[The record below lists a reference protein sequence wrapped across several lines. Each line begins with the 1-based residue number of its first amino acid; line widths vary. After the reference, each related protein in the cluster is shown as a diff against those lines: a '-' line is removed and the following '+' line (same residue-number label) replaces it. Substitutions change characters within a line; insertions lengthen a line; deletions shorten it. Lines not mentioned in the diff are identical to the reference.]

1 MHYFSLLLLLLHL
14 CALYRTKST
23 THNTTK
29 CSTILKTTEEKRRTP
44 RTRNTRTSTPPRTIT
59 CSEEPKKT
67 RHRSS
72 EKESIVFLVDCA
84 KTNRLPISKN
94 YFYYGDDAD
103 DENTR
108 ESEQTQKSSNYV
120 QVALNAYRN
129 VLRDRV
135 VCTPDDEIG
144 LVFYNTKNRSGELE
158 FDNIFVFHEL
168 APITAERVGAIA
180 NFIDNGEFG
189 EMLFE
194 DQIGSSNYGEEEDK
208 EKEEENAMN
217 HALWTAS
224 HMLSRNAK
232 TRRSAY
238 VFTNDDAVFRSKK
251 EAEGTSSMGT
261 PKKEKKKSKSNRKT
275 AKEATIAR
283 CEEMANAGVKL
294 ELFPGP
300 KIGDDGKLVERD
312 GEKEYAFQN
321 FDVSEGS
328 FWREALRK
336 FRYAR
341 KKREKKEMTRR
352 RKIVMQTLKDAGD
365 DEEVQRMLKEEEE
378 AWMERRKIRNNGIEL
393 QQHKTVVKDTL
404 NNNNE
409 DERASD
415 EDECLDIVLSSKTRV
430 ENLEVVS
437 RRKVTRRRPRKT
449 KVWFNDGTFALP
461 FTVVHLVQKTT
472 KPAPKYVDAEDHQDL
487 RTETV
492 YLDKESGEVV
502 APKKSY
508 LEIGPEKQKVI
519 VKNAEKQ
526 ATYAASKNF
535 HANACKLGM
544 HCLGFVDTSE
554 VTQRDRL
561 LKGQGKFVRA
571 DETVFGGK
579 EAFSALLTACAER
592 HVSVLCA
599 DVYNAKSQV
608 KYVALIPQVE
618 NDAYLGVPAGFH
630 VVKVPFRDDLR
641 QPEKAIGKSAP
652 QTSATEDQIQAAEA
666 LVESLEL
673 QEYHPTRISNPEL
686 QAHYKALE
694 AIALNKRKVEKISDD
709 TAPPIEQ
716 LWKEHG
722 VIAHIRN
729 FSQTTYGIEQQD
741 RVGGNDED
749 ADEDD
754 DGNGIIGLKR
764 KARGGPSK
772 GGEKALKTV
781 VQEIRPGFETFVK
794 RAKKGSLSE
803 LTVDVLKT
811 YLDAHNLPKSGN
823 KASIIS
829 RIEKHAK
836 DLDTAKTVSG
846 FEEDGA
852 AKEDDDIFF

>member
-1 MHYFSLLLLLLHL
+1 MFDDFEDNGGEEEDSSDAEYADIDATADDNVFGG
-14 CALYRTKST
+14 TQKD
-23 THNTTK
+23 
-29 CSTILKTTEEKRRTP
+29 KT
-44 RTRNTRTSTPPRTIT
+44 S
-59 CSEEPKKT
+59 
-67 RHRSS
+67 SS

-238 VFTNDDAVFRSKK
+238 VFTNDDAVFKSKK

-393 QQHKTVVKDTL
+393 QQHKTDVKDTL

-729 FSQTTYGIEQQD
+729 FSQTTYDIEQQD

>member
-1 MHYFSLLLLLLHL
+1 MFDDFEDNGGEEEDSSDAEYADIDATADDNVFGG
-14 CALYRTKST
+14 TQKD
-23 THNTTK
+23 
-29 CSTILKTTEEKRRTP
+29 KT
-44 RTRNTRTSTPPRTIT
+44 SV
-59 CSEEPKKT
+59 
-67 RHRSS
+67 S

-238 VFTNDDAVFRSKK
+238 VFTNDDAVFKSKK

>member
-1 MHYFSLLLLLLHL
+1 MFDDFEDNGGEEEDSSDAEYADIDATADDNVFGG
-14 CALYRTKST
+14 TQKD
-23 THNTTK
+23 
-29 CSTILKTTEEKRRTP
+29 KT
-44 RTRNTRTSTPPRTIT
+44 SV
-59 CSEEPKKT
+59 
-67 RHRSS
+67 S

-103 DENTR
+103 DENTK

-194 DQIGSSNYGEEEDK
+194 DQIGSSNYGEEGDK

-336 FRYAR
+336 FRSAR

-378 AWMERRKIRNNGIEL
+378 AWTERRKIRNNGNEL

>member
-1 MHYFSLLLLLLHL
+1 MFDDFEDNGGEEEDSSDAEYADIDVTADDGLFGG
-14 CALYRTKST
+14 TQKD
-23 THNTTK
+23 
-29 CSTILKTTEEKRRTP
+29 KT
-44 RTRNTRTSTPPRTIT
+44 S
-59 CSEEPKKT
+59 
-67 RHRSS
+67 SS

-103 DENTR
+103 DENTK

-328 FWREALRK
+328 FWREVLRK

>member
-1 MHYFSLLLLLLHL
+1 MFDDFEDNGGEEEDSSDTEYADIDATADDNVFGG
-14 CALYRTKST
+14 TQKD
-23 THNTTK
+23 
-29 CSTILKTTEEKRRTP
+29 KT
-44 RTRNTRTSTPPRTIT
+44 S
-59 CSEEPKKT
+59 
-67 RHRSS
+67 SS

-103 DENTR
+103 DENTK

-312 GEKEYAFQN
+312 GEKVYAFQN

>member
-1 MHYFSLLLLLLHL
+1 MFDDFEDNGGEEEDSSDAEYADIDATADDNVFGG
-14 CALYRTKST
+14 TQKD
-23 THNTTK
+23 
-29 CSTILKTTEEKRRTP
+29 KT
-44 RTRNTRTSTPPRTIT
+44 S
-59 CSEEPKKT
+59 
-67 RHRSS
+67 SS

-103 DENTR
+103 DENTK

-393 QQHKTVVKDTL
+393 QQHKTDVKDTL

>member
-1 MHYFSLLLLLLHL
+1 MFDDFEDNGGEEEDSSDAEYADIDATADDNVFGG
-14 CALYRTKST
+14 TQKD
-23 THNTTK
+23 
-29 CSTILKTTEEKRRTP
+29 KT
-44 RTRNTRTSTPPRTIT
+44 SV
-59 CSEEPKKT
+59 
-67 RHRSS
+67 S

-144 LVFYNTKNRSGELE
+144 LVFYNTKKRSGELE

-336 FRYAR
+336 FRSAR

-652 QTSATEDQIQAAEA
+652 QTSATETQIQAAEA

-852 AKEDDDIFF
+852 AKEDDDIFSSF

>member
-1 MHYFSLLLLLLHL
+1 MFDDFEDNGGEEEDSSDTEYADIDATADDNVFGG
-14 CALYRTKST
+14 TQKD
-23 THNTTK
+23 
-29 CSTILKTTEEKRRTP
+29 KT
-44 RTRNTRTSTPPRTIT
+44 S
-59 CSEEPKKT
+59 
-67 RHRSS
+67 SS

-103 DENTR
+103 DENTK

-336 FRYAR
+336 FRSAR

-592 HVSVLCA
+592 HVSMLCA

>member
-1 MHYFSLLLLLLHL
+1 MFDDFEDNGGEEEDSSDTEYADIDATADDNVFGG
-14 CALYRTKST
+14 TQKD
-23 THNTTK
+23 
-29 CSTILKTTEEKRRTP
+29 KT
-44 RTRNTRTSTPPRTIT
+44 SV
-59 CSEEPKKT
+59 
-67 RHRSS
+67 S

-103 DENTR
+103 DENTK

>member
-1 MHYFSLLLLLLHL
+1 MFDDFEDNGGEEEDSSDAEYADIDATADDNVFGG
-14 CALYRTKST
+14 TQKD
-23 THNTTK
+23 
-29 CSTILKTTEEKRRTP
+29 KT
-44 RTRNTRTSTPPRTIT
+44 S
-59 CSEEPKKT
+59 
-67 RHRSS
+67 SS

-103 DENTR
+103 DENTK

>member
-1 MHYFSLLLLLLHL
+1 MFDDFEDNGGEEEDSSDAEYADIDATADDNVFGG
-14 CALYRTKST
+14 TQKD
-23 THNTTK
+23 
-29 CSTILKTTEEKRRTP
+29 KT
-44 RTRNTRTSTPPRTIT
+44 S
-59 CSEEPKKT
+59 
-67 RHRSS
+67 SS

-103 DENTR
+103 DENTK

-393 QQHKTVVKDTL
+393 QQHKTVVEDTL

-430 ENLEVVS
+430 DNLEVVS

-729 FSQTTYGIEQQD
+729 FSQTTYDIEQQD

>member
-1 MHYFSLLLLLLHL
+1 MFDDFEDNGEEEDSSDTEYADIDATADDNVFGG
-14 CALYRTKST
+14 TQKD
-23 THNTTK
+23 
-29 CSTILKTTEEKRRTP
+29 KT
-44 RTRNTRTSTPPRTIT
+44 S
-59 CSEEPKKT
+59 
-67 RHRSS
+67 SS

-103 DENTR
+103 DENTK

-238 VFTNDDAVFRSKK
+238 VFTNDDAVFKSKK

-328 FWREALRK
+328 FWREALRM

-618 NDAYLGVPAGFH
+618 NDSYLGVPAGFH

-641 QPEKAIGKSAP
+641 QPEKAIGRTTA
-652 QTSATEDQIQAAEA
+652 QTSATETQIQAAEA

>member
-1 MHYFSLLLLLLHL
+1 MFDDFEDNGGEEEDSSDAEYADIDATADDNVFGG
-14 CALYRTKST
+14 TQKD
-23 THNTTK
+23 
-29 CSTILKTTEEKRRTP
+29 KT
-44 RTRNTRTSTPPRTIT
+44 SV
-59 CSEEPKKT
+59 
-67 RHRSS
+67 S

-103 DENTR
+103 DENTK

-378 AWMERRKIRNNGIEL
+378 AWMERRKIRNKGIEL

-437 RRKVTRRRPRKT
+437 RRKVTRRQPRKT

>member
-1 MHYFSLLLLLLHL
+1 MFDDFEDNGEEEDSSDAEYADIDATADDNVFGG
-14 CALYRTKST
+14 TQKD
-23 THNTTK
+23 
-29 CSTILKTTEEKRRTP
+29 KT
-44 RTRNTRTSTPPRTIT
+44 SV
-59 CSEEPKKT
+59 
-67 RHRSS
+67 S

-94 YFYYGDDAD
+94 YFYYGDDTD
-103 DENTR
+103 DENNN
-108 ESEQTQKSSNYV
+108 EGEETQKSSNYV

-336 FRYAR
+336 FRSAR

-378 AWMERRKIRNNGIEL
+378 AWMERRKIRNNGNEL

-492 YLDKESGEVV
+492 YLDKESGEVI

-592 HVSVLCA
+592 HVSMLCA

-618 NDAYLGVPAGFH
+618 NDSYLGVPAGFH

-641 QPEKAIGKSAP
+641 QPEKAIGKSKP
-652 QTSATEDQIQAAEA
+652 QTSATETQIQAAEA

-722 VIAHIRN
+722 VIAHIRK

-764 KARGGPSK
+764 KARGHGGGPSK

-794 RAKKGSLSE
+794 KAKKGSLSE

>member
-1 MHYFSLLLLLLHL
+1 MFDDFEDNGGEEEDSSDAEYADIDATADDNVFGG
-14 CALYRTKST
+14 TQKD
-23 THNTTK
+23 
-29 CSTILKTTEEKRRTP
+29 KT
-44 RTRNTRTSTPPRTIT
+44 SV
-59 CSEEPKKT
+59 
-67 RHRSS
+67 S

-103 DENTR
+103 DENTK

-194 DQIGSSNYGEEEDK
+194 DQIGSSNYGEEGDK
-208 EKEEENAMN
+208 EKEEENVMN

-772 GGEKALKTV
+772 GGEKALKAV

>member
-1 MHYFSLLLLLLHL
+1 MFDDFEDNGGEEEDSSDAEYADIDATADDNVFGG
-14 CALYRTKST
+14 TQKD
-23 THNTTK
+23 
-29 CSTILKTTEEKRRTP
+29 KT
-44 RTRNTRTSTPPRTIT
+44 S
-59 CSEEPKKT
+59 
-67 RHRSS
+67 SS

-103 DENTR
+103 DENTK

-336 FRYAR
+336 FRSAR

-378 AWMERRKIRNNGIEL
+378 AWMERRKIRNNGNEL

-794 RAKKGSLSE
+794 KAKKGSLSE

>member
-1 MHYFSLLLLLLHL
+1 MFDDFEDNGGEEEDSSDAEYADIDATADDNVFGG
-14 CALYRTKST
+14 TQKD
-23 THNTTK
+23 
-29 CSTILKTTEEKRRTP
+29 KT
-44 RTRNTRTSTPPRTIT
+44 SV
-59 CSEEPKKT
+59 
-67 RHRSS
+67 S

-94 YFYYGDDAD
+94 YFYYGDDTD
-103 DENTR
+103 DENTK

-764 KARGGPSK
+764 KALSRGGSSK

>member
-1 MHYFSLLLLLLHL
+1 MFDDFEDNGGEEEDSSDAEYADIDATADDNVFGG
-14 CALYRTKST
+14 TQKD
-23 THNTTK
+23 
-29 CSTILKTTEEKRRTP
+29 KT
-44 RTRNTRTSTPPRTIT
+44 S
-59 CSEEPKKT
+59 
-67 RHRSS
+67 SS

-103 DENTR
+103 DENTK

-238 VFTNDDAVFRSKK
+238 VFTNDDAVFKSKK

-729 FSQTTYGIEQQD
+729 FSQTTYDIEQQD

>member
-1 MHYFSLLLLLLHL
+1 MFDDFEDNGGEEEDSSDAEYADIDATADDNVFGG
-14 CALYRTKST
+14 TQKD
-23 THNTTK
+23 
-29 CSTILKTTEEKRRTP
+29 KT
-44 RTRNTRTSTPPRTIT
+44 S
-59 CSEEPKKT
+59 
-67 RHRSS
+67 SS

-103 DENTR
+103 DENTK

-378 AWMERRKIRNNGIEL
+378 AWMERRKIRNNGNEL

-764 KARGGPSK
+764 KALSRGGSSK

>member
-1 MHYFSLLLLLLHL
+1 MFDDFEDNGGEEEDSSDAEYADIDATADDNVFGG
-14 CALYRTKST
+14 TQKD
-23 THNTTK
+23 
-29 CSTILKTTEEKRRTP
+29 KT
-44 RTRNTRTSTPPRTIT
+44 S
-59 CSEEPKKT
+59 
-67 RHRSS
+67 SS

-103 DENTR
+103 DENTK

-208 EKEEENAMN
+208 EKEEENAMI

-365 DEEVQRMLKEEEE
+365 DEGGERGELLELDAVRL
-378 AWMERRKIRNNGIEL
+378 AERRQAGRHGDRDLVRILREVRQRGLGGGERRAPLGAVHLAVVDLTQEGVVLAEGHLRRARARRAWARGAALPAARRTARLLLGVGGRDLLEQEQVIL
-393 QQHKTVVKDTL
+393 LVQHVVHRDVGAA
-404 NNNNE
+404 
-409 DERASD
+409 ERVVVGEHVGVGGAPARDRGVRRDVGAGGD
-415 EDECLDIVLSSKTRV
+415 ED
-430 ENLEVVS
+430 
-437 RRKVTRRRPRKT
+437 
-449 KVWFNDGTFALP
+449 G
-461 FTVVHLVQKTT
+461 
-472 KPAPKYVDAEDHQDL
+472 
-487 RTETV
+487 
-492 YLDKESGEVV
+492 
-502 APKKSY
+502 
-508 LEIGPEKQKVI
+508 
-519 VKNAEKQ
+519 
-526 ATYAASKNF
+526 
-535 HANACKLGM
+535 
-544 HCLGFVDTSE
+544 
-554 VTQRDRL
+554 
-561 LKGQGKFVRA
+561 
-571 DETVFGGK
+571 
-579 EAFSALLTACAER
+579 
-592 HVSVLCA
+592 
-599 DVYNAKSQV
+599 
-608 KYVALIPQVE
+608 
-618 NDAYLGVPAGFH
+618 
-630 VVKVPFRDDLR
+630 
-641 QPEKAIGKSAP
+641 
-652 QTSATEDQIQAAEA
+652 
-666 LVESLEL
+666 
-673 QEYHPTRISNPEL
+673 
-686 QAHYKALE
+686 
-694 AIALNKRKVEKISDD
+694 
-709 TAPPIEQ
+709 
-716 LWKEHG
+716 EHG
-722 VIAHIRN
+722 
-729 FSQTTYGIEQQD
+729 
-741 RVGGNDED
+741 
-749 ADEDD
+749 
-754 DGNGIIGLKR
+754 
-764 KARGGPSK
+764 RGRT
-772 GGEKALKTV
+772 A
-781 VQEIRPGFETFVK
+781 FVC
-794 RAKKGSLSE
+794 R
-803 LTVDVLKT
+803 
-811 YLDAHNLPKSGN
+811 
-823 KASIIS
+823 
-829 RIEKHAK
+829 
-836 DLDTAKTVSG
+836 
-846 FEEDGA
+846 
-852 AKEDDDIFF
+852 

>member
-1 MHYFSLLLLLLHL
+1 MFDDFEDNGGEEEDSSDAEYADIDATADDNVFGG
-14 CALYRTKST
+14 TQKD
-23 THNTTK
+23 
-29 CSTILKTTEEKRRTP
+29 KT
-44 RTRNTRTSTPPRTIT
+44 SV
-59 CSEEPKKT
+59 
-67 RHRSS
+67 S

-103 DENTR
+103 DENTK

-251 EAEGTSSMGT
+251 EAERTSSMGT

-336 FRYAR
+336 FRSAR

-378 AWMERRKIRNNGIEL
+378 AWMERRKIRNNGNEL

-794 RAKKGSLSE
+794 KAKKGSLSE

>member
-1 MHYFSLLLLLLHL
+1 MFDDFEDNGGEEEDSSDAEYADIDATADDNVFGG
-14 CALYRTKST
+14 TQKD
-23 THNTTK
+23 
-29 CSTILKTTEEKRRTP
+29 KT
-44 RTRNTRTSTPPRTIT
+44 S
-59 CSEEPKKT
+59 
-67 RHRSS
+67 SS

-103 DENTR
+103 DENTK

-430 ENLEVVS
+430 ENLEAVS

>member
-1 MHYFSLLLLLLHL
+1 MFDDFEDNGGEEEDSSDAEYADIDATADDNVFGG
-14 CALYRTKST
+14 TQKD
-23 THNTTK
+23 
-29 CSTILKTTEEKRRTP
+29 KT
-44 RTRNTRTSTPPRTIT
+44 SV
-59 CSEEPKKT
+59 
-67 RHRSS
+67 S

-103 DENTR
+103 DENTK

-328 FWREALRK
+328 FWREVLRK

>member
-1 MHYFSLLLLLLHL
+1 MFDDFEDNGGEEEDSSDAEYADIDATADDNVFGG
-14 CALYRTKST
+14 TQKD
-23 THNTTK
+23 
-29 CSTILKTTEEKRRTP
+29 KT
-44 RTRNTRTSTPPRTIT
+44 SV
-59 CSEEPKKT
+59 
-67 RHRSS
+67 S

-232 TRRSAY
+232 TWRSAY

-729 FSQTTYGIEQQD
+729 FSQTTYDIEQQD

-852 AKEDDDIFF
+852 AKEDDDIFFYKTYVKNTAF

>member
-1 MHYFSLLLLLLHL
+1 MFDDFEDNGGEEEDSSDAEYADIDATADDNVFGG
-14 CALYRTKST
+14 TQKD
-23 THNTTK
+23 
-29 CSTILKTTEEKRRTP
+29 KT
-44 RTRNTRTSTPPRTIT
+44 S
-59 CSEEPKKT
+59 
-67 RHRSS
+67 SS

-103 DENTR
+103 DENTK

-194 DQIGSSNYGEEEDK
+194 DTIGSSNYGEEEDK

-592 HVSVLCA
+592 HVSMLCA

-794 RAKKGSLSE
+794 KAKKGSLSE

>member
-1 MHYFSLLLLLLHL
+1 MFDDFEDNGGEEEDSSDAEYADIDATADDNVFGG
-14 CALYRTKST
+14 TQKD
-23 THNTTK
+23 
-29 CSTILKTTEEKRRTP
+29 KT
-44 RTRNTRTSTPPRTIT
+44 SV
-59 CSEEPKKT
+59 
-67 RHRSS
+67 S

-103 DENTR
+103 DENTK

-194 DQIGSSNYGEEEDK
+194 DQIGSSNYGEEGDK

-328 FWREALRK
+328 FWREVLRK

-449 KVWFNDGTFALP
+449 KAWFNDGTFALP

-519 VKNAEKQ
+519 VKNAENQ

>member
-1 MHYFSLLLLLLHL
+1 MFDDFEDNGGEEEDSSDAEYADIDATADDNVFGG
-14 CALYRTKST
+14 TQKD
-23 THNTTK
+23 
-29 CSTILKTTEEKRRTP
+29 KT
-44 RTRNTRTSTPPRTIT
+44 S
-59 CSEEPKKT
+59 
-67 RHRSS
+67 SS

-393 QQHKTVVKDTL
+393 QQHKTDVKDTL

>member
-1 MHYFSLLLLLLHL
+1 MFDDFEDNGGEEEDSSDAEYADIDATADDNVFGG
-14 CALYRTKST
+14 TQKD
-23 THNTTK
+23 
-29 CSTILKTTEEKRRTP
+29 KT
-44 RTRNTRTSTPPRTIT
+44 SV
-59 CSEEPKKT
+59 
-67 RHRSS
+67 S

-103 DENTR
+103 DENTK

-794 RAKKGSLSE
+794 KAKKGSLSE

>member
-1 MHYFSLLLLLLHL
+1 MFDDFEDNGGEEEDSSDAEYADIDATADDNVFGG
-14 CALYRTKST
+14 TQKD
-23 THNTTK
+23 
-29 CSTILKTTEEKRRTP
+29 KT
-44 RTRNTRTSTPPRTIT
+44 SV
-59 CSEEPKKT
+59 
-67 RHRSS
+67 S

-103 DENTR
+103 DENTK

-238 VFTNDDAVFRSKK
+238 VFTNDDAVFKSKK

-378 AWMERRKIRNNGIEL
+378 AWMERRKIRNNGNEL
-393 QQHKTVVKDTL
+393 QQHKMVVKDTL

-741 RVGGNDED
+741 RVGGNDAD

>member
-1 MHYFSLLLLLLHL
+1 MFDDFEDNGGEEEDSSDTEYADIDATADDNVFGG
-14 CALYRTKST
+14 TQKD
-23 THNTTK
+23 
-29 CSTILKTTEEKRRTP
+29 KT
-44 RTRNTRTSTPPRTIT
+44 S
-59 CSEEPKKT
+59 
-67 RHRSS
+67 SS

-103 DENTR
+103 DENTK

-312 GEKEYAFQN
+312 GEKVYAFQN

-352 RKIVMQTLKDAGD
+352 RKIVMQTPKDAGD

>member
-1 MHYFSLLLLLLHL
+1 MFDDFEDNGEEEDSSDAEYADIDATADDNVFGG
-14 CALYRTKST
+14 TQKD
-23 THNTTK
+23 
-29 CSTILKTTEEKRRTP
+29 KT
-44 RTRNTRTSTPPRTIT
+44 SV
-59 CSEEPKKT
+59 
-67 RHRSS
+67 S

-94 YFYYGDDAD
+94 YFYYGDDTD
-103 DENTR
+103 DENNN
-108 ESEQTQKSSNYV
+108 EGEQTQKSSNYV

-238 VFTNDDAVFRSKK
+238 VFTNDDAVFKSKK

-300 KIGDDGKLVERD
+300 KIGDDGKLVEHD

-336 FRYAR
+336 FRSAR

-378 AWMERRKIRNNGIEL
+378 AWMERRKIRNNGNEL
-393 QQHKTVVKDTL
+393 QQHKMVVKDTL

-592 HVSVLCA
+592 HVSMLCA

-618 NDAYLGVPAGFH
+618 NDSYLGVPAGFH

-641 QPEKAIGKSAP
+641 QPEKAIGKSKP
-652 QTSATEDQIQAAEA
+652 QTSATETQIQAAEA

-794 RAKKGSLSE
+794 KAKKGSLSE

-811 YLDAHNLPKSGN
+811 YLDAHHLPKSGN

>member
-1 MHYFSLLLLLLHL
+1 MFDDFEDNGGEEEDSSDTEYADIDATADDNVFGG
-14 CALYRTKST
+14 TQKD
-23 THNTTK
+23 
-29 CSTILKTTEEKRRTP
+29 KT
-44 RTRNTRTSTPPRTIT
+44 SV
-59 CSEEPKKT
+59 
-67 RHRSS
+67 S

-103 DENTR
+103 DENTK

-238 VFTNDDAVFRSKK
+238 VFTNDDAVFKSKK

>member
-1 MHYFSLLLLLLHL
+1 MFDDFEDNGGEEEDSSDAEYADIDATADDNVFGG
-14 CALYRTKST
+14 TQKD
-23 THNTTK
+23 
-29 CSTILKTTEEKRRTP
+29 KT
-44 RTRNTRTSTPPRTIT
+44 SV
-59 CSEEPKKT
+59 
-67 RHRSS
+67 S

-194 DQIGSSNYGEEEDK
+194 DQIGSSNYGEEGDK
-208 EKEEENAMN
+208 EKEEENVMN

-300 KIGDDGKLVERD
+300 KIGDDGKLVEHD

-393 QQHKTVVKDTL
+393 QQHKTDVKDTL

-592 HVSVLCA
+592 HVSMLCA

-641 QPEKAIGKSAP
+641 QPEKAIGKSKP
-652 QTSATEDQIQAAEA
+652 QTSATETQIQAAEA

-794 RAKKGSLSE
+794 KAKKGSLSE

>member
-1 MHYFSLLLLLLHL
+1 MFDDFEDNGGEEEDSSDAEYADIDATADDNVFGG
-14 CALYRTKST
+14 TQKD
-23 THNTTK
+23 
-29 CSTILKTTEEKRRTP
+29 KT
-44 RTRNTRTSTPPRTIT
+44 S
-59 CSEEPKKT
+59 
-67 RHRSS
+67 SS

-94 YFYYGDDAD
+94 YFYYGDDTD
-103 DENTR
+103 DENTK

-251 EAEGTSSMGT
+251 EAERTSSMGT

-328 FWREALRK
+328 FWRGALRK

-378 AWMERRKIRNNGIEL
+378 AWMERRKIRNNGNEL
-393 QQHKTVVKDTL
+393 QQHKMVVKDTL

-686 QAHYKALE
+686 QAHYKASE

-794 RAKKGSLSE
+794 KAKKGSLSE

>member
-1 MHYFSLLLLLLHL
+1 MFDDFEDNGEEEDSSDAEYADIDATADDLGGGGFQ
-14 CALYRTKST
+14 RD
-23 THNTTK
+23 
-29 CSTILKTTEEKRRTP
+29 KT
-44 RTRNTRTSTPPRTIT
+44 S
-59 CSEEPKKT
+59 
-67 RHRSS
+67 SS
-72 EKESIVFLVDCA
+72 ERESIVFLVDCA

-94 YFYYGDDAD
+94 YFYYGDDTD
-103 DENTR
+103 DENNK
-108 ESEQTQKSSNYV
+108 EDEQEQKSSNYV

-135 VCTPDDEIG
+135 VCSPDDEIG
-144 LVFYNTKNRSGELE
+144 LVFYNTKKRQGELE

-194 DQIGSSNYGEEEDK
+194 DTIGSSNYGEEEEE
-208 EKEEENAMN
+208 EKGEENAMN

-336 FRYAR
+336 FRSAR

-378 AWMERRKIRNNGIEL
+378 AWMERRKIRNNGNEL

-535 HANACKLGM
+535 HSNACKLGM

-579 EAFSALLTACAER
+579 EAFSALLKACAER
-592 HVSVLCA
+592 HVSMLCA

-641 QPEKAIGKSAP
+641 QPEKAIGRTTA
-652 QTSATEDQIQAAEA
+652 QTSATETQIQAAEA

-741 RVGGNDED
+741 RVGNDVLD

-764 KARGGPSK
+764 KALSRGGPSK

-811 YLDAHNLPKSGN
+811 YLDAHNLQKSGN

-852 AKEDDDIFF
+852 AKEDDDIFSSF

>member
-1 MHYFSLLLLLLHL
+1 MFDDFEDNGGEEEDSSDAEYADIDATADDNVFGG
-14 CALYRTKST
+14 TQKD
-23 THNTTK
+23 
-29 CSTILKTTEEKRRTP
+29 KT
-44 RTRNTRTSTPPRTIT
+44 SV
-59 CSEEPKKT
+59 
-67 RHRSS
+67 S

-103 DENTR
+103 DENN
-108 ESEQTQKSSNYV
+108 EEDEQTQKSSNYV

>member
-1 MHYFSLLLLLLHL
+1 MFDDFEDNGGEEEDSSDAEYADIDATADDNVFGG
-14 CALYRTKST
+14 TQKD
-23 THNTTK
+23 
-29 CSTILKTTEEKRRTP
+29 KT
-44 RTRNTRTSTPPRTIT
+44 SV
-59 CSEEPKKT
+59 
-67 RHRSS
+67 S

-328 FWREALRK
+328 FWREALKK

-378 AWMERRKIRNNGIEL
+378 AWMERRKIRNKGIEL